1 MAFSSPEK
9 NWAGVK
15 HEIVVKMEPEDESYI
30 GCLQDLGAQASIPSV
45 PSVPSTSK

>member
-1 MAFSSPEK
+1 VAFSSPEK

-15 HEIVVKMEPEDESYI
+15 HEIVVKTEPEDESYI
-30 GCLQDLGAQASIPSV
+30 GYLQDVAARASVPIV

>member
-1 MAFSSPEK
+1 MAFSSPGK

-15 HEIVVKMEPEDESYI
+15 HEIVVKMEPEDESYT
-30 GCLQDLGAQASIPSV
+30 GYLQDLGARASIPSV